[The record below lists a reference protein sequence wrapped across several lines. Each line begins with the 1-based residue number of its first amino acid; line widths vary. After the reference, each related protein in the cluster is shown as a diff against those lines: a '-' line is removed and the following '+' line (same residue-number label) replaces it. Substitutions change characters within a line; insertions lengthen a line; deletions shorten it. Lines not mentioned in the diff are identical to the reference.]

1 MKTAP
6 HFPTRASALLIV
18 LWAVALMSITV
29 LGIVE
34 FVHHDMEETTSLEK
48 DSRARQ
54 LAEAGIAVGLHPM
67 VVRSDD
73 VLKQSVAPGE
83 AYEVHLSSEGA
94 RLNINSVVQAGQ
106 FLILRALLK
115 AWDFTDGEADTVTD
129 SFKEWTK
136 RDKWEELVGK
146 VQGFPVAGQTGTA
159 RVILSP
165 HQLRHQ
171 FKSIDEMLLIPNMK
185 SVAARKPDWR
195 DYFTI
200 WSEGRLDVN
209 DARAEL
215 IEAVC
220 GVTYATAQRFVNNR
234 LGADGKPDTDD
245 DVIFDNMEKVR
256 QALGMGQQD
265 FGLIAPLLTLKDS
278 ALRVESTGKLGDYQ
292 RKITVITRRNTN
304 PPAYLQW
311 QEQ

>member
-6 HFPTRASALLIV
+6 HLPTRASALLIV

-136 RDKWEELVGK
+136 REKWEELTTPPGSTG
-146 VQGFPVAGQTGTA
+146 VQGFTVAGKTGTVVA
-159 RVILSP
+159 R
-165 HQLRHQ
+165 HR
-171 FKSIDEMLLIPNMK
+171 FKTIDEMLLIPNMK
-185 SVAARKPDWR
+185 AVAARKPDWR

-234 LGADGKPDTDD
+234 LGADGKPDTED
-245 DVIFDNMEKVR
+245 DVLFDNMEKVR